1 MALKNNFY
9 NEIISKE
16 EKWEELV
23 NRNLLTSIYCK
34 FELKPFYSKKKEELE
49 SELQSSNNP
58 ILGSMLSAI
67 DDIIDKLDVFISQY
81 EKSETIDFK
90 TLLPLLLNNQMNNNK
105 ESKKSEIDILK
116 QKRTELEN
124 IVAKYNRLR
133 SNGNYDYVFDDFYE
147 DDHKKVA

>member
-9 NEIISKE
+9 TEIISKE

-49 SELQSSNNP
+49 RELQSSNNP

-67 DDIIDKLDVFISQY
+67 DNIIDKLDVFISQY

-90 TLLPLLLNNQMNNNK
+90 TLLPLLLN
-105 ESKKSEIDILK
+105 S
-116 QKRTELEN
+116 
-124 IVAKYNRLR
+124 
-133 SNGNYDYVFDDFYE
+133 
-147 DDHKKVA
+147 